1 MYTEN
6 VEAETRPSQQT
17 QLPVRLLCYL
27 PSEYFVVDVAP
38 YTTMVG
44 IFT

>member
-1 MYTEN
+1 MYSEN

-17 QLPVRLLCYL
+17 QLSVRLLFYL
-27 PSEYFVVDVAP
+27 PSEHFALDLAP

-44 IFT
+44 IFP